1 MMNLANP
8 EQFGV
13 ALMEVL
19 GLKREQGIVSITLKV
34 EAHKLPR
41 ITVEREISTL
51 VAGQM
56 MALLENYDLVP
67 KESE

>member
-1 MMNLANP
+1 MTNLANR
-8 EQFGV
+8 EQFAV

-19 GLKREQGIVSITLKV
+19 GLKPEQHIVSITIKC

-41 ITVEREISTL
+41 ITVEREVSTL

-56 MALLENYDLVP
+56 MSILENYELVP
-67 KESE
+67 KESK

>member
-8 EQFGV
+8 EQFGI
-13 ALMEVL
+13 ALMEAL